1 MGIGTAVDS
10 MDLSSDF
17 NKSKYKNEKMT
28 TAGGNKWENKLEK
41 LLLASPSKSLLIIS
55 QIY

>member
-28 TAGGNKWENKLEK
+28 TAGGNKWENKLEIIVG
-41 LLLASPSKSLLIIS
+41 KS
-55 QIY
+55 